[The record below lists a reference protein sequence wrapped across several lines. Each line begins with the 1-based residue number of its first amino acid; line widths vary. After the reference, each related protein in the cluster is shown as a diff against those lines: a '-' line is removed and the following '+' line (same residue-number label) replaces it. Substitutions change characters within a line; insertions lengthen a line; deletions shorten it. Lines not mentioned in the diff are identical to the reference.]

1 MLPDHSPNPV
11 CQLRRVP
18 LMMIQPHGK
27 GSIAM
32 AKNVKEEGVHFFIS
46 ENGKPRYFVRLTLHI
61 YREKGQWAGMCPEL
75 NTGTS
80 YCDTTVETREQ
91 LLALVKLWLDG
102 TADKESLPDWLAS
115 QGVALYP
122 IPESLD
128 LENDETVALAEPE
141 PVAISA

>member
-1 MLPDHSPNPV
+1 
-11 CQLRRVP
+11 
-18 LMMIQPHGK
+18 
-27 GSIAM
+27 M

-102 TADKESLPDWLAS
+102 TADKESLPDWLVS
-115 QGVALYP
+115 QRVALYP